1 MVPSLRNY
9 SLIGPFE
16 WAIYLWNT
24 DWYNNLADTLTW
36 FIMNIFFLIIIIHH
50 EEVIL
55 KTQRLEMCII
65 FSRKADNRAVEDEGE
80 VNTNNFV
87 VNLFRNEISLQLFC
101 FMYIISFLF
110 VFFIYPSLISP
121 SNPDLVVFFTLSL
134 TCVQCTH
141 IHKTCS

>member
-1 MVPSLRNY
+1 
-9 SLIGPFE
+9 
-16 WAIYLWNT
+16 
-24 DWYNNLADTLTW
+24 
-36 FIMNIFFLIIIIHH
+36 MNIFFLIIIIHH

-55 KTQRLEMCII
+55 KIQRLEMCII
-65 FSRKADNRAVEDEGE
+65 SSRKADNRAVEDEGK
-80 VNTNNFV
+80 VNIKSFL

-110 VFFIYPSLISP
+110 LFFIYPSLISP

-134 TCVQCTH
+134 NHVQCTH